1 MKFHMF
7 FEAPLLAAFA
17 FSAPVFAMQNDEPVI
32 RQMEQT
38 WLQASMHRD
47 RDTLEALL
55 DDSYREV
62 TPSGVTRTKS
72 DVLSAPPLPAG
83 STQTLQNVAVHVD
96 GDRAVA
102 VGEDHFM
109 APNGQSAVFAFKD
122 DFVRRDGQWRIVGS
136 WMSRK

>member
-1 MKFHMF
+1 MKTHMF
-7 FEAPLLAAFA
+7 FAVPLLAAFA
-17 FSAPVFAMQNDEPVI
+17 FSPPVFATRNDEAVI
-32 RQMEQT
+32 RQMEET

-47 RDTLEALL
+47 SDTLKALL
-55 DDSYREV
+55 DDSYREI
-62 TPSGVTRTKS
+62 TPAGAARTKS

-83 STQTLQNVAVHVD
+83 STQTLQNVEVHVD

-122 DFVRRDGQWRIVGS
+122 DFLRRDGQWRIVGS
-136 WMSRK
+136 RMSRK

>member
-7 FEAPLLAAFA
+7 FAAPLLTAFA
-17 FSAPVFAMQNDEPVI
+17 FSAPVFATQNDEAVI

-47 RDTLEALL
+47 RDTLDALL
-55 DDSYREV
+55 DDSYHEI
-62 TPSGVTRTKS
+62 TPSGMARTKS

-83 STQTLQNVAVHVD
+83 STQTLRNVEVHVD

-122 DFVRRDGQWRIVGS
+122 DFLRRDGQWRIVGS